1 MDLPLRWTSRTTC
14 SASFGLFRFPIFD
27 FIGLDV
33 RLLTGLPPRRTYW
46 AIRPAQYMLKLFLL
60 QIPAVST
67 SGGCFTRCRPCS
79 FFRLPIIFGPSHTS
93 VIIVQRNQPVTF
105 EWRTIRHRIPEQVVP
120 RRTPRSR
127 GQLKRALSTA
137 YGKPSGQPEDSD
149 FAFLM
154 PPCLRHTPIP
164 SCGGVLGSNS
174 CMWGVSVVL
183 VLVLCIPGPLGPG
196 VLIAKT
202 SFGHKMAETGGDP
215 GGRWL
220 PCRLVSHAA
229 SIHPLSR

>member
-79 FFRLPIIFGPSHTS
+79 FFRYLYYLDRHTPLS
-93 VIIVQRNQPVTF
+93 VSSRQD
-105 EWRTIRHRIPEQVVP
+105 RTTTLASCIRHRHRAHEQVVLVGP
-120 RRTPRSR
+120 LVYSAVHLIKGIELCVRKTEGLSR
-127 GQLKRALSTA
+127 G
-137 YGKPSGQPEDSD
+137 P
-149 FAFLM
+149 
-154 PPCLRHTPIP
+154 
-164 SCGGVLGSNS
+164 
-174 CMWGVSVVL
+174 
-183 VLVLCIPGPLGPG
+183 
-196 VLIAKT
+196 
-202 SFGHKMAETGGDP
+202 
-215 GGRWL
+215 
-220 PCRLVSHAA
+220 
-229 SIHPLSR
+229 